1 MYSWDLCCLLADGEG
16 RITSF
21 CLVQMKTCFPDGPEV
36 DFSPGPPGNTT
47 EKLMNVFVKPF
58 LSLNH
63 MSLTTKI
70 KLLHRSWM
78 GFEVHLGYRLLKG
91 QKKKPSSHLWLCFL
105 PSPPPFSTP
114 LLSVLCWVCILRVRS
129 TVLLSLGSVGMS
141 LHLIC
146 IRFSTLSGSYLIP
159 TQYAARGN

>member
-91 QKKKPSSHLWLCFL
+91 LKKNPLRTYGSASSPHL
-105 PSPPPFSTP
+105 PPFP
-114 LLSVLCWVCILRVRS
+114 LHSFQFCAGFVFCEYGAQCFCHWGVSACLF
-129 TVLLSLGSVGMS
+129 T
-141 LHLIC
+141 
-146 IRFSTLSGSYLIP
+146 
-159 TQYAARGN
+159 